1 LILKKNPSRL
11 NKALLQHPEFTRGIK
26 DMAGVAPAVLAW
38 GLVTGVA
45 MANSGLGLWG
55 AVLMTLMVFA
65 GSAQLATTPL
75 IVAGAPVW
83 VILATAF
90 CVNLRFVVFSI
101 HLRQYL
107 MHLPLLDRLL
117 TGYVAGD
124 LNYVLFIRAYP
135 QVGGNEAERQSR
147 YAYLMGT
154 CAVNYVCWMV
164 SSLVGIA
171 FAASIP
177 VHWGLAFAGILALLG
192 LACAIVKTPLQAVGA
207 VLAAA
212 TAVVF
217 FAIPLRLN
225 IVVAIVC
232 SVAICLALEQ
242 LLASVGKHKR
252 GA

>member
-1 LILKKNPSRL
+1 
-11 NKALLQHPEFTRGIK
+11 
-26 DMAGVAPAVLAW
+26 MAGLAPAVLAW
-38 GLVTGVA
+38 GMVTGVA

-55 AVLMTLMVFA
+55 ATLMTLTVFA

-90 CVNLRFVVFSI
+90 CINLRFVVFSI

-107 MHLPLLDRLL
+107 MHLSLRDRLL
-117 TGYVAGD
+117 TGYVTGD

-135 QVGGNEAERQSR
+135 DVGTTEADRQSR
-147 YAYLMGT
+147 FAYLMGT
-154 CAVNYVCWMV
+154 CAVNYLCWMG

-192 LACAIVKTPLQAVGA
+192 LACAVVKTPLQAVGA
-207 VLAAA
+207 VIAAA
-212 TAVVF
+212 TATWF

-225 IVVAIVC
+225 IVVAIGC
-232 SVAICLALEQ
+232 SVAICLLLEQ
-242 LLASVGKHKR
+242 LVQSITAKKKG
-252 GA
+252 